1 MDTSD
6 KRTEPIIEY
15 ERQPVPEK
23 SLLGFKSFVWQY
35 AGEHIAG
42 TELMI
47 GPLFVVHGVSAKDVI
62 FGLIVGNLLAV
73 LSWTFMTAP
82 IATRMRL
89 TLYYQLEKICG
100 RKLVTLYDL
109 ANGAMFTLLAGAMI
123 TVSTTSLGAIF
134 GVKMPGLYDRLP
146 SGIGWILCIIVV
158 GFLFSIVAAYGYK
171 TLARFAAIAAPWMIV
186 MFLAFGIIGLK
197 NLGMNSWGEF
207 WKIAETTIW
216 KGGDPLPGQSKF
228 TFWHVMFFAW
238 FCNMAWHIGMA
249 DLSLF
254 RYAKKSWYGI
264 ASAAGMYIGHFM
276 AWISAGI
283 LYALQLK
290 ENPMNVDVL
299 PGPLAQRACGLV
311 GLICVI
317 VAGWT
322 TANPTLYRA
331 GLAFQAIFPRSSRF
345 KVTLVVGAIAT
356 IAGMFPGIVMKL
368 LDFVA
373 LWGMIL
379 MPMGAVIFI
388 DFWLFPK
395 LKLRQNFAEFFGTS
409 FNPAAGVA
417 WLGTVAI
424 CSTLVLN
431 GTIEIF
437 FVSLPGWFLTGLIYI
452 VISYLIQNR
461 IKLDTIN
468 QKTAV

>member
-1 MDTSD
+1 
-6 KRTEPIIEY
+6 
-15 ERQPVPEK
+15 
-23 SLLGFKSFVWQY
+23 
-35 AGEHIAG
+35 
-42 TELMI
+42 MI

-62 FGLIVGNLLAV
+62 FGLIIGNLLAV

-82 IATRMRL
+82 IATRVRL

-100 RKLVTLYDL
+100 RTLVTLYDL

-123 TVSTTSLGAIF
+123 TVSTTSLGAIL
-134 GVKMPGLYDRLP
+134 GIKMPGLYDRLP
-146 SGIGWILCIIVV
+146 SGIGWIICIIAV

-171 TLARFAAIAAPWMIV
+171 TLARFATIAAPWMIV

-197 NLGMNSWGEF
+197 DLGMNSWGEF

-254 RYAKKSWYGI
+254 RYAKKSWYGV

-290 ENPMNVDVL
+290 QDPTNVDVL

-331 GLAFQAIFPRSSRF
+331 GLAFQAIFPKSSRF
-345 KVTLVVGAIAT
+345 KVTLIVGAVAT

-395 LKLRQNFAEFFGTS
+395 LKLKQNFAELSGMS
-409 FNPAAGVA
+409 FNPAAGCA
-417 WLGTVAI
+417 WLGTVAV
-424 CSTLVLN
+424 CSYLVLN

-437 FVSLPGWFLTGLIYI
+437 FVSLPGWFFTGIIYI
-452 VISYLIQNR
+452 AGSYLIQNSKKYLIISQR
-461 IKLDTIN
+461 N
-468 QKTAV
+468 VAS